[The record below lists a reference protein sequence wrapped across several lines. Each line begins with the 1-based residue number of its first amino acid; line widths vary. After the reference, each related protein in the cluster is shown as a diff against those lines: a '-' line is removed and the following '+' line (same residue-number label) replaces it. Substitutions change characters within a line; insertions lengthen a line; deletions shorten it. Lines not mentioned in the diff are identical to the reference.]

1 MADLADEIARL
12 APWFHNLHLPGGV
25 ETAPDHFLG
34 DFPRF
39 KWREIAPHL
48 PADLAGARVLDIG
61 CNAGFYSFAL
71 AARGADVLGI
81 DVDEHYLA
89 QARWAKAYLGADRVA
104 FRRASIWEVDR
115 LGRFD
120 LVLFMG
126 SSTTFAIRPRPR
138 PAGLDG
144 TPPGLPDADAWR
156 RGVAADAGADQGFTS
171 RHRLEDPAGPEWPSS
186 RRPSPATSTNWW
198 IPNHAA
204 VAAML
209 RSAGFT
215 VEARGRARG
224 LYLPLRQAG
233 RRPRSRAAHRRPVR
247 LEART
252 DP

>member
-1 MADLADEIARL
+1 MA
-12 APWFHNLHLPGGV
+12 
-25 ETAPDHFLG
+25 G
-34 DFPRF
+34 DR
-39 KWREIAPHL
+39 PHL

-81 DVDEHYLA
+81 DVDEHHRA

-144 TPPGLPDADAWR
+144 TWLLVFQTLTHGGE
-156 RGVAADAGADQGFTS
+156 GVAADAGADQGFTS

-186 RRPSPATSTNWW
+186 RRPSPATFDQLVDLE
-198 IPNHAA
+198 PRRGGDAA
-204 VAAML
+204 VGRLHRRGARPAH
-209 RSAGFT
+209 
-215 VEARGRARG
+215 EA

-233 RRPRSRAAHRRPVR
+233 CRPRSRGGAPAAVR

-252 DP
+252 DLLAARLREAGGEADGAAVRRVFR